1 MGEFYLSEIK
11 HSISDTNVLEVILGT
26 STNIFASFHI
36 IAQSLAND
44 EGILLVFQIPANGF
58 STDFHSSNRFE
69 RIRNSLHIRTGTN
82 RRSQKAHQLAHSIR
96 ILQAITLQ
104 NILQINRLINLSK
117 IVLFRFRSFHLRHSR
132 QSTIKII
139 GFQGLTLLSSYHF
152 IIFRK
157 TQRMDSDFPTSTTK
171 FSYHILR

>member
-1 MGEFYLSEIK
+1 MGEFYLSEIY
-11 HSISDTNVLEVILGT
+11 HGISDTDVLEIILGT

-44 EGILLVFQIPANGF
+44 EGILQVLQIPANSF

-82 RRSQKAHQLAHSIR
+82 RRSQKAHQLAHPIR

-104 NILQINRLINLSK
+104 NILQINRLVNLTK
-117 IVLFRFRSFHLRHSR
+117 IILFRFRSFYLRHGR

-139 GFQGLTLLSSYHF
+139 VFQGLTLLSSYHLVVF
-152 IIFRK
+152 GK
-157 TQRMDSDFPTSTTK
+157 TQWMDSDFPTSTTK